1 MNSILSSAARGLRS
15 MATRLMASTL
25 AVVMALSLSVAGVI
39 ALSVPT
45 PGYAALSFSTAV
57 RTSRAQAVI
66 TAAGPGAKLKVYN
79 GTRPAGVGA
88 VSGGNT
94 LLAQGT
100 FGATIGTATAGTLD
114 FDEAGFTQNSATF
127 VAGTPTFVDIT
138 TSADVVVARIDIGAG
153 AGNWQFSGTVA
164 TGQNLTLTTLVLTE
178 GNAS

>member
-15 MATRLMASTL
+15 VASRLAHSAL
-25 AVVMALSLSVAGVI
+25 AAIVMISMLSAGVI

-57 RTSRAQAVI
+57 RTARAQAVI
-66 TAAGPGAKLKVYN
+66 TAAGASAKLKVYN
-79 GTRPAGVGA
+79 GTRPAGVAA
-88 VSGGNT
+88 VGGGNT
-94 LLAQGT
+94 LCAQGT
-100 FGATIGTATAGTLD
+100 FGATIGSAASGVLD

-127 VAGTPTFVDIT
+127 TACTPTFVDIT

-164 TGQNLTLTTLVLTE
+164 PGQNLTLTTLAFTE
-178 GNAS
+178 GNLN